1 VYDRAAGRAQ
11 NPPPDG
17 VQSEEYPAGRRA
29 ASLTCCS
36 QVKKLIAI
44 VSLLLGNMG

>member
-1 VYDRAAGRAQ
+1 MVHRWLVDDKTG
-11 NPPPDG
+11 G
-17 VQSEEYPAGRRA
+17 ITILQSEEYPARRRA

-44 VSLLLGNMG
+44 VSPLLGNMG